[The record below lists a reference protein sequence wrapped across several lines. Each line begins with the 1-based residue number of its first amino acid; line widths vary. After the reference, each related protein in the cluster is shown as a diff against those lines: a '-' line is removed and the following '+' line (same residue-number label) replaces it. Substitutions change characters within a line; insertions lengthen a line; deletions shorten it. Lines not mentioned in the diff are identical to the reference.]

1 MKTEG
6 LSVIYETK
14 ENLYYH
20 LSILDSPGEETPLLI
35 QNIREKEKGDEK
47 KDSYI
52 NQLIF
57 EEYYRDKLI
66 TEFYIRQFILQKSNL
81 IILVV
86 GSMTLSEQKLYS
98 KVKSE
103 LSTLQENNVY
113 LKKLLVVVHNLHNFY
128 KIDDVNDYIEN
139 TLKKLYNVDLEE
151 MQMHDPYN
159 KIYGFDKF
167 YLEKDNENIIHLLFI
182 NDYCSYS
189 EYYNKNTIW
198 FIRQLINEIASMQKF
213 DILEESREFLYKI
226 SGDIL
231 EKKLSK
237 DDIEIILDKETGTER
252 LIAKN
257 HNEIKLNKLIV
268 DELGMIKNDINKT
281 KYSYYIDTLKSK
293 FVVNIELPGG
303 GLINELKIKPMQ
315 SYYSFRFEGEQK
327 GELMPK
333 YKNSDDKEEKD
344 QNYEELDKD
353 NMTSIILPKNLRQKH
368 PFHIGFK
375 ISFQVMQIKYDSNGP
390 KYTVEDTNKGVIIY
404 IFDIIL
410 NNILRE

>member
-35 QNIREKEKGDEK
+35 QNIREKEIGDEK

-139 TLKKLYNVDLEE
+139 TLKKLYNVELEE
-151 MQMHDPYN
+151 IQMYDPDN
-159 KIYGFDKF
+159 KIYGFNKY

-198 FIRQLINEIASMQKF
+198 YIRRIIMAIASTQNLIFLKNPENFCIKF
-213 DILEESREFLYKI
+213 LE
-226 SGDIL
+226 
-231 EKKLSK
+231 
-237 DDIEIILDKETGTER
+237 
-252 LIAKN
+252 
-257 HNEIKLNKLIV
+257 
-268 DELGMIKNDINKT
+268 
-281 KYSYYIDTLKSK
+281 
-293 FVVNIELPGG
+293 
-303 GLINELKIKPMQ
+303 
-315 SYYSFRFEGEQK
+315 
-327 GELMPK
+327 
-333 YKNSDDKEEKD
+333 
-344 QNYEELDKD
+344 
-353 NMTSIILPKNLRQKH
+353 
-368 PFHIGFK
+368 
-375 ISFQVMQIKYDSNGP
+375 
-390 KYTVEDTNKGVIIY
+390 IY
-404 IFDIIL
+404 
-410 NNILRE
+410 